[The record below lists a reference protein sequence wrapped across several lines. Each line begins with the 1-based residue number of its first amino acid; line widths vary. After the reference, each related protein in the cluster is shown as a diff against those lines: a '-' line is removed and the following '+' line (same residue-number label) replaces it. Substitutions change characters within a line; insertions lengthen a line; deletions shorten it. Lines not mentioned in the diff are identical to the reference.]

1 MKRILFCLLFFPF
14 LVSANSNLTEND
26 ISTYLADICKS
37 TPYYFT
43 QQMNGLIIKDNSEST
58 IGKISREDINKYKL
72 IEKYKNL
79 GDDAFKSYATIID
92 MTGEINIKNIHSE
105 TRIAGV
111 CLVLVAQDDIMSV
124 TADYVMAHSDGLSKL
139 PIAIMETL
147 VNKNVNELETL
158 LEKIKKFN

>member
-1 MKRILFCLLFFPF
+1 MKRILFCLLFFPV

-26 ISTYLADICKS
+26 ISAYLADICKS

-79 GDDAFKSYATIID
+79 GDDAFKSYATIIN

-124 TADYVMAHSDGLSKL
+124 TADYVMAHSEGISKL